1 MRKLK
6 TADHLSVIVVSL
18 SILTISS
25 MAIAETQGIA
35 TTKRVDIILEIIE
48 IKNGTFLSPKS
59 EIKLETA
66 FLKFFIL
73 SSF

>member
-1 MRKLK
+1 M
-6 TADHLSVIVVSL
+6 
-18 SILTISS
+18 SS
-25 MAIAETQGIA
+25 MATAAVQGIA
-35 TTKRVDIILEIIE
+35 TTKTVDIILAIIE

-59 EIKLETA
+59 ANKLETA